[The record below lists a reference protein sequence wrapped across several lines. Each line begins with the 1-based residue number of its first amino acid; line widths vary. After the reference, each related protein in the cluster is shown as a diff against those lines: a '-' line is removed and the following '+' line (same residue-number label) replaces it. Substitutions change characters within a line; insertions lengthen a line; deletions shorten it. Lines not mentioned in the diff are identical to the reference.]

1 MQQQGPE
8 SPAARR
14 LARPRWLDGRLV
26 LGVLLVLVSVV
37 VGARVLSAADRSQT
51 VWAVTHDLSPG
62 TQLSEGD
69 LKPTRVRLFGSGARY
84 LATSARK
91 PTGYVLRRAVGRD
104 ELLPGDALGR
114 PQDDLA
120 FRSVT
125 VAVPRGHLPPGLV
138 HGRMVDVYVT
148 PNPQK
153 GAVRSSP
160 GPASAAPRLVLPGVV
175 VLDVPRAAGI
185 ASRQDE
191 AGVVLQVRPGQVALL
206 LAAVAEGG
214 IDLVQVP
221 AAGELAQQPP
231 PTGAG

>member
-51 VWAVTHDLSPG
+51 VWAVTRDLAPG

-69 LKPTRVRLFGSGARY
+69 LKPSRVRLFGSGARY

-91 PTGYVLRRAVGRD
+91 PTGYVLRRAVGQD

-125 VAVPRGHLPPGLV
+125 VAVPRGHLPPGLS
-138 HGRMVDVYVT
+138 HGQTVDVYVT
-148 PNPQK
+148 PSPQK
-153 GAVRSSP
+153 GAVRSSA
-160 GPASAAPRLVLPGVV
+160 GPATAPPRLVLAAVV
-175 VLDVPRAAGI
+175 VLEVPRAAGI
-185 ASRQDE
+185 ASREDE
-191 AGVVLQVRPGQVALL
+191 AGVVLQVRPEQVALM

-221 AAGELAQQPP
+221 GAGELVQPP
-231 PTGAG
+231 SPAAAG